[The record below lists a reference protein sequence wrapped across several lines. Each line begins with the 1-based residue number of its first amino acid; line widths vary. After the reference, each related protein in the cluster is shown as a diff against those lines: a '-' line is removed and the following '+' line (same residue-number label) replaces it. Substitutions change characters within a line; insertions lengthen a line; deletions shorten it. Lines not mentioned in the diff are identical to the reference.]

1 MALAKALWREIN
13 MELYDFSAQR
23 RFQIWGNVLG
33 KEKGLEKGRETD
45 GRQKRGEVQA
55 KKGEKT
61 HDLGA

>member
-1 MALAKALWREIN
+1 